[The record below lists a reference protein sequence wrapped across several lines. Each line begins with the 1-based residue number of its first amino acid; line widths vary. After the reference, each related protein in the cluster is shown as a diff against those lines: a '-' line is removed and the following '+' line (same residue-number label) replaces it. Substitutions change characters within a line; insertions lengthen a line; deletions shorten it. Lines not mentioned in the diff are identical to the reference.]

1 MFQVSL
7 AAVAKRQKMFGQ
19 PVSVPAFLVNAFD
32 YIVTEGMLPC
42 SRDRL
47 VDRLVHLIARSL
59 THSLPTTRSR
69 LKHEHEQAW
78 Q

>member
-32 YIVTEGMLPC
+32 YIVTEGMLSC
-42 SRDRL
+42 SRAL
-47 VDRLVHLIARSL
+47 VIDRLVHLIAHSL
-59 THSLPTTRSR
+59 THFQR
-69 LKHEHEQAW
+69 LVLD
-78 Q
+78 